1 MLSTLHIKN
10 IGIID
15 DLSINF
21 EEGFNVLTGETGAGK
36 TLIIGSLAILSG
48 GRFSKEMIRKGEECS
63 LIEASI
69 FVPQSEFAEDG
80 NIIISREVYSNGR
93 NTCKVNGN
101 LVTVS
106 ELKRIMSK
114 IIDIH
119 GQHDNQNLLD
129 NTKHIVY
136 LDSFIGDELFKM
148 KQEYQEYFN
157 KYNEIKNK
165 LKNNYGDETEKTRR
179 LDLLRYQYNEIDV
192 ANLKIGE
199 DLELEEKHNIMMNSE
214 KLKEN
219 LEEIDENINSNAIEY
234 ISNSIRCL
242 EKIEDYG
249 EIYKSKLAE
258 LKSIYYEL
266 QETARDLSSL
276 KDEANFDEY
285 ERDEVERRLDI
296 IFSLKRKYGNSIEE
310 ILEYKSKLAEEIEQI
325 ENAEEI
331 NKKLRIEQKE
341 IESKMNNLCNLMNEK
356 REKYSIILSEKIN
369 NELKD
374 LEMPNACFSIKIEK
388 EASFNI
394 NGNDK
399 IEFAISTNIGE
410 ESKELI
416 KIASGG
422 EMSRIMLAIKTVL
435 ADIDEVPILVF
446 DEIDTGISG
455 KAAKAVAE
463 KMKIISNKHQ
473 TLCITHLPAIAA
485 QGDNN
490 FYIYKEVKN
499 GKTRTNIKKLNEEE
513 TIFEIAR
520 ISNGDI
526 TDVAIENAKELR
538 KAVYQLCLNFKWLYN
553 DIKGETNGF
562 I

>member
-325 ENAEEI
+325 ENVEEI
-331 NKKLRIEQKE
+331 NKKLRTEQKE

-356 REKYSIILSEKIN
+356 REKYGIILSEKIN

-520 ISNGDI
+520 ISNGNI
-526 TDVAIENAKELR
+526 TEVAIENAKELR
-538 KAVYQLCLNFKWLYN
+538 KAV
-553 DIKGETNGF
+553 
-562 I
+562 

>member
-69 FVPQSEFAEDG
+69 FVPQSEFSEDG

-93 NTCKVNGN
+93 NTCKINGN

-106 ELKRIMSK
+106 ELKRVMSK

-136 LDSFIGDELFKM
+136 LDGFIGDELFNVKH
-148 KQEYQEYFN
+148 EYQEYFN

-310 ILEYKSKLAEEIEQI
+310 ILEYKDKLVEEIEQI
-325 ENAEEI
+325 ENVEEI

-356 REKYSIILSEKIN
+356 REKYGIILSEKIN

-538 KAVYQLCLNFKWLYN
+538 KAV
-553 DIKGETNGF
+553 
-562 I
+562 

>member
-1 MLSTLHIKN
+1 MISTLHIKN

-48 GRFSKEMIRKGEECS
+48 GRFSKEMIRKGEEYS

-69 FVPQSEFAEDG
+69 FVPQSEFSEDG

-93 NTCKVNGN
+93 NTCKINGN

-106 ELKRIMSK
+106 ELKKVMSK

-136 LDSFIGDELFKM
+136 LDGFIGYELFNIKH
-148 KQEYQEYFN
+148 EYQEHFS

-179 LDLLRYQYNEIDV
+179 LDLLRYQYNEIDI

-199 DLELEEKHNIMMNSE
+199 DLELEERHNIMMNSE

-242 EKIEDYG
+242 EKIENYG

-310 ILEYKSKLAEEIEQI
+310 ILEYKNELAEEIGQI
-325 ENAEEI
+325 ENVEEI
-331 NKKLRIEQKE
+331 NKKLKMEQKE
-341 IESKMNNLCNLMNEK
+341 IENKMNNLCNLMNEK
-356 REKYSIILSEKIN
+356 REKYGIILSEKIN
-369 NELKD
+369 KELKD
-374 LEMPNACFSIKIEK
+374 LEMPDANFSIKIEK
-388 EASFNI
+388 ESSYNI

-399 IEFAISTNIGE
+399 VEFAISTNVGE

-435 ADIDEVPILVF
+435 ADIDEVSILVF

-473 TLCITHLPAIAA
+473 TLCITHLPTIAA
-485 QGDNN
+485 QGNNN

-526 TDVAIENAKELR
+526 TVAAIENAKELR
-538 KAVYQLCLNFKWLYN
+538 KAV
-553 DIKGETNGF
+553 
-562 I
+562 

>member
-106 ELKRIMSK
+106 ELKRVMSK

-325 ENAEEI
+325 ENVEEI

-356 REKYSIILSEKIN
+356 REKYGIILSEKIN

-520 ISNGDI
+520 ISNGNI
-526 TDVAIENAKELR
+526 TEVAIENAKELR
-538 KAVYQLCLNFKWLYN
+538 KAV
-553 DIKGETNGF
+553 
-562 I
+562 

>member
-69 FVPQSEFAEDG
+69 FVPQSEFSEDG

-93 NTCKVNGN
+93 NTCKINGN

-106 ELKRIMSK
+106 ELKRVMSK

-129 NTKHIVY
+129 STKHIVY
-136 LDSFIGDELFKM
+136 LDGFIGDELFNVKH
-148 KQEYQEYFN
+148 EYQEYFN

-325 ENAEEI
+325 ENVEEI

-356 REKYSIILSEKIN
+356 REKYGIILSEKIN

-520 ISNGDI
+520 ISNGNI
-526 TDVAIENAKELR
+526 TEVAIENAKELR
-538 KAVYQLCLNFKWLYN
+538 KAV
-553 DIKGETNGF
+553 
-562 I
+562 

>member
-93 NTCKVNGN
+93 NTCKINGN

-106 ELKRIMSK
+106 ELKRVMSK

-136 LDSFIGDELFKM
+136 LDGFIGDELFNVKH
-148 KQEYQEYFN
+148 EYQEYFN

-325 ENAEEI
+325 ENVEEI

-356 REKYSIILSEKIN
+356 REKYGIILSEKIN

-374 LEMPNACFSIKIEK
+374 LEMPNACFNIKIEK

-520 ISNGDI
+520 ISNGNI
-526 TDVAIENAKELR
+526 TEVAIENAKELR
-538 KAVYQLCLNFKWLYN
+538 KAV
-553 DIKGETNGF
+553 
-562 I
+562 

>member
-106 ELKRIMSK
+106 ELKRVMSK

-325 ENAEEI
+325 ENVEEI
-331 NKKLRIEQKE
+331 NKKLRTEQKE
-341 IESKMNNLCNLMNEK
+341 IESKINNLCNLMNEK
-356 REKYSIILSEKIN
+356 REKYGIILSEKIN

-490 FYIYKEVKN
+490 FYIYKEVTN
-499 GKTRTNIKKLNEEE
+499 GKTRTKIKKLNEQEI
-513 TIFEIAR
+513 IFEIAR

-538 KAVYQLCLNFKWLYN
+538 KAV
-553 DIKGETNGF
+553 
-562 I
+562 

>member
-325 ENAEEI
+325 ENVEEI
-331 NKKLRIEQKE
+331 NKKLRTEQKE

-356 REKYSIILSEKIN
+356 REKYGIILSEKIN

-410 ESKELI
+410 ESKEPI

-520 ISNGDI
+520 ISNGNI
-526 TDVAIENAKELR
+526 TEVAIENAKELR
-538 KAVYQLCLNFKWLYN
+538 KAV
-553 DIKGETNGF
+553 
-562 I
+562 

>member
-69 FVPQSEFAEDG
+69 FVPQSEFSEDG

-93 NTCKVNGN
+93 NTCKINGN

-106 ELKRIMSK
+106 ELKRVMSK

-136 LDSFIGDELFKM
+136 LDGFIGDELFNVKH
-148 KQEYQEYFN
+148 EYQEYFN

-219 LEEIDENINSNAIEY
+219 LEEINENINSNAIEY

-249 EIYKSKLAE
+249 EVYKSKLAE

-325 ENAEEI
+325 ENVEEI

-356 REKYSIILSEKIN
+356 REKYGIILSEKIN

-538 KAVYQLCLNFKWLYN
+538 KAV
-553 DIKGETNGF
+553 
-562 I
+562 

>member
-129 NTKHIVY
+129 NTKHIMY
-136 LDSFIGDELFKM
+136 LDSFIGDELFKI

-199 DLELEEKHNIMMNSE
+199 DLELEEKHNIMVNSE

-325 ENAEEI
+325 ENVEEI

-356 REKYSIILSEKIN
+356 REKYGIILSEKIN

-399 IEFAISTNIGE
+399 IEFAISPNIGE

-485 QGDNN
+485 QGKNN
-490 FYIYKEVKN
+490 FYIYKEVTN
-499 GKTRTNIKKLNEEE
+499 GKTRTKIKKLNEQEI
-513 TIFEIAR
+513 IFEIAR

-538 KAVYQLCLNFKWLYN
+538 KAV
-553 DIKGETNGF
+553 
-562 I
+562 

>member
-93 NTCKVNGN
+93 NTCKINGN

-106 ELKRIMSK
+106 ELKRVMSK

-129 NTKHIVY
+129 NTKHIMY

-179 LDLLRYQYNEIDV
+179 LDLLRYQYNEIDI

-310 ILEYKSKLAEEIEQI
+310 ILEYKDKLAEEIEQI

-341 IESKMNNLCNLMNEK
+341 IESKMNNLCTLMNEK
-356 REKYSIILSEKIN
+356 REKYGIILSEKIN

-416 KIASGG
+416 KISSGG

-485 QGDNN
+485 QGKNN
-490 FYIYKEVKN
+490 FYIYKEVTN
-499 GKTRTNIKKLNEEE
+499 GKTRTKIKKLNEQEI
-513 TIFEIAR
+513 IFEIAR

-538 KAVYQLCLNFKWLYN
+538 KAV
-553 DIKGETNGF
+553 
-562 I
+562 

>member
-69 FVPQSEFAEDG
+69 FVPQSEFSEDG

-93 NTCKVNGN
+93 NTCKINGN

-106 ELKRIMSK
+106 ELKRVMSK

-129 NTKHIVY
+129 NTKHIAY
-136 LDSFIGDELFKM
+136 LDGFIGDELFNVKH
-148 KQEYQEYFN
+148 EYQEYFN

-219 LEEIDENINSNAIEY
+219 LEEINENINSNAIEY

-249 EIYKSKLAE
+249 EVYKSKLAE

-296 IFSLKRKYGNSIEE
+296 IFSLKRKYGNGIEE
-310 ILEYKSKLAEEIEQI
+310 ILEYKNKLAEEIEQI
-325 ENAEEI
+325 ENVEEI
-331 NKKLRIEQKE
+331 NKKLKMEQKE

-356 REKYSIILSEKIN
+356 REKYGIILSEKIN

-485 QGDNN
+485 QGKNN
-490 FYIYKEVKN
+490 FYIYKEVTN
-499 GKTRTNIKKLNEEE
+499 GKTRTKIKKLNEQEI
-513 TIFEIAR
+513 IFEIAR

-538 KAVYQLCLNFKWLYN
+538 KAV
-553 DIKGETNGF
+553 
-562 I
+562 

>member
-129 NTKHIVY
+129 NTKHIMY

-325 ENAEEI
+325 ENVEEI

-356 REKYSIILSEKIN
+356 REKYGIILSEKIN

-399 IEFAISTNIGE
+399 IEFAISPNIGE

-422 EMSRIMLAIKTVL
+422 ELSRILLAIKTVL

-485 QGDNN
+485 QGKNN
-490 FYIYKEVKN
+490 FYIYKEVTN
-499 GKTRTNIKKLNEEE
+499 GKTRTKIKKLNEQEI
-513 TIFEIAR
+513 IFEIAR
-520 ISNGDI
+520 ILNGDI

-538 KAVYQLCLNFKWLYN
+538 KAV
-553 DIKGETNGF
+553 
-562 I
+562 

>member
-325 ENAEEI
+325 ENVEEI
-331 NKKLRIEQKE
+331 NKKLRTEQKE

-356 REKYSIILSEKIN
+356 REKYGIILSEKIN

-399 IEFAISTNIGE
+399 IEFAISPNIGE

-485 QGDNN
+485 QGKNN
-490 FYIYKEVKN
+490 FYIYKEVTN
-499 GKTRTNIKKLNEEE
+499 GKTRTKIKKLNEQEI
-513 TIFEIAR
+513 IFEIAR

-538 KAVYQLCLNFKWLYN
+538 KAV
-553 DIKGETNGF
+553 
-562 I
+562 

>member
-310 ILEYKSKLAEEIEQI
+310 ILEYKDKLAEEIEQI
-325 ENAEEI
+325 ENVEEI
-331 NKKLRIEQKE
+331 NKKLRTEQKE

-356 REKYSIILSEKIN
+356 REKYGIILSEKIN

-399 IEFAISTNIGE
+399 VEFAISTNIGE

-538 KAVYQLCLNFKWLYN
+538 KAV
-553 DIKGETNGF
+553 
-562 I
+562 

>member
-1 MLSTLHIKN
+1 M
-10 IGIID
+10 
-15 DLSINF
+15 
-21 EEGFNVLTGETGAGK
+21 
-36 TLIIGSLAILSG
+36 IIGSLAILSG

-129 NTKHIVY
+129 NTKHIMY

-325 ENAEEI
+325 ENVEEI

-356 REKYSIILSEKIN
+356 REKYGIILSEKIN

-399 IEFAISTNIGE
+399 IEFAISPNIGE

-485 QGDNN
+485 QGKNN
-490 FYIYKEVKN
+490 FYIYKEVTN
-499 GKTRTNIKKLNEEE
+499 GKTRTKIKKLNEQEI
-513 TIFEIAR
+513 IFEIAR

-538 KAVYQLCLNFKWLYN
+538 KAV
-553 DIKGETNGF
+553 
-562 I
+562 

>member
-93 NTCKVNGN
+93 NTCKINGN

-106 ELKRIMSK
+106 ELKRVMSK

-129 NTKHIVY
+129 NTKHIMY

-179 LDLLRYQYNEIDV
+179 LDLLRYQYNEIDI

-341 IESKMNNLCNLMNEK
+341 IESKMNNLCTLMNEK
-356 REKYSIILSEKIN
+356 REKYGIILSEKIN

-416 KIASGG
+416 KISSGG

-485 QGDNN
+485 QGKNN
-490 FYIYKEVKN
+490 FYIYKEVTN
-499 GKTRTNIKKLNEEE
+499 GKTRTKIKKLNEQEI
-513 TIFEIAR
+513 IFEIAR

-538 KAVYQLCLNFKWLYN
+538 KAV
-553 DIKGETNGF
+553 
-562 I
+562 

>member
-10 IGIID
+10 VGIID

-129 NTKHIVY
+129 NTKHIMY

-325 ENAEEI
+325 ENVEEI

-356 REKYSIILSEKIN
+356 REKYGIILSEKIN

-399 IEFAISTNIGE
+399 IEFAISPNIGE

-485 QGDNN
+485 QGKNN
-490 FYIYKEVKN
+490 FYIYKEVTN
-499 GKTRTNIKKLNEEE
+499 GKTRTKIKKLNEQEI
-513 TIFEIAR
+513 IFEIAR

-538 KAVYQLCLNFKWLYN
+538 KAV
-553 DIKGETNGF
+553 
-562 I
+562 

>member
-129 NTKHIVY
+129 NTKHIMY

-325 ENAEEI
+325 ENVEEI
-331 NKKLRIEQKE
+331 NKKLRAEQKE
-341 IESKMNNLCNLMNEK
+341 IERKMNNLCNLMNEK
-356 REKYSIILSEKIN
+356 REKYGIILSEKIN

-538 KAVYQLCLNFKWLYN
+538 KAV
-553 DIKGETNGF
+553 
-562 I
+562 

>member
-48 GRFSKEMIRKGEECS
+48 GRFSKDMIRKGEECS

-129 NTKHIVY
+129 NTKHIMY

-325 ENAEEI
+325 ENVEEI

-356 REKYSIILSEKIN
+356 REKYGIILSEKIN

-399 IEFAISTNIGE
+399 IEFAISPNIGE

-485 QGDNN
+485 QGKNN
-490 FYIYKEVKN
+490 FYIYKEVTN
-499 GKTRTNIKKLNEEE
+499 GKTRTKIKKLNEQEI
-513 TIFEIAR
+513 IFEIAR

-538 KAVYQLCLNFKWLYN
+538 KAV
-553 DIKGETNGF
+553 
-562 I
+562 

>member
-48 GRFSKEMIRKGEECS
+48 GRFSKEMIRKEEECS

-106 ELKRIMSK
+106 ELKRVMSK

-325 ENAEEI
+325 ENVEEI

-356 REKYSIILSEKIN
+356 REKYGIILSEKIN

-538 KAVYQLCLNFKWLYN
+538 KAV
-553 DIKGETNGF
+553 
-562 I
+562 

>member
-199 DLELEEKHNIMMNSE
+199 DLELEEKHNIIMNSE

-249 EIYKSKLAE
+249 EVYKSKLAE

-296 IFSLKRKYGNSIEE
+296 IFSLKRKYGNGIEE
-310 ILEYKSKLAEEIEQI
+310 ILEYKNKLAEEIEQI
-325 ENAEEI
+325 ENVEEI
-331 NKKLRIEQKE
+331 NKKLKMEQKE

-356 REKYSIILSEKIN
+356 REKYGIILSEKIN

-399 IEFAISTNIGE
+399 IEFAISPNIGE

-485 QGDNN
+485 QGKNN
-490 FYIYKEVKN
+490 FYIYKEVTN
-499 GKTRTNIKKLNEEE
+499 GKTRTKIKKLNEQEI
-513 TIFEIAR
+513 IFEIAR

-538 KAVYQLCLNFKWLYN
+538 KAV
-553 DIKGETNGF
+553 
-562 I
+562 